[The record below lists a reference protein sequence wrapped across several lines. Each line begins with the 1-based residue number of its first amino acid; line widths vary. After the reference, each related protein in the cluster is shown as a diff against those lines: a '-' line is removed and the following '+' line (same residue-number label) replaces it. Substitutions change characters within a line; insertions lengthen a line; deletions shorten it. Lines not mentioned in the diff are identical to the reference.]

1 MPRHHICSCT
11 YSCGCLDTS
20 QHFKFENLYCC
31 GCDGHT
37 LVVMLCTYLYFVTQ
51 IHVFCYTNIICIIL
65 YLCFGVFVSRFKF
78 IEQGLWWAE
87 LAGVDAARIFI
98 ASICEQTHSRP
109 FSSVSTS
116 SSSSSTSSSSS
127 SSPVLG
133 YFPALLQI
141 CNISRMVIGGRDL
154 TSFAKVENKWQMQKC
169 KSLNRSN

>member
-1 MPRHHICSCT
+1 MWMFGYESTFQIWKSILLWLWWA
-11 YSCGCLDTS
+11 YSGGNAVHL
-20 QHFKFENLYCC
+20 F
-31 GCDGHT
+31 
-37 LVVMLCTYLYFVTQ
+37 
-51 IHVFCYTNIICIIL
+51 VFCYTNTCIL
-65 YLCFGVFVSRFKF
+65 LHKYMYLCFGVFVSRFKF

-109 FSSVSTS
+109 LSSVSTS
-116 SSSSSTSSSSS
+116 SSSSSSTSSSSSS

-141 CNISRMVIGGRDL
+141 CNISRMVIGARDL